1 MTVRRGSTVSAYE
14 IITEVISLPS
24 VLYGFY
30 HRGSIQNESLRQ
42 SFDEKGVIEVPV
54 TGDMEPV
61 NMDKY
66 LEIAIEV
73 GAEDVI
79 LIEDPTVDNDS
90 MKKVLKVTN

>member
-1 MTVRRGSTVSAYE
+1 
-14 IITEVISLPS
+14 
-24 VLYGFY
+24 
-30 HRGSIQNESLRQ
+30 
-42 SFDEKGVIEVPV
+42 
-54 TGDMEPV
+54 MEPV

-90 MKKVLKVTN
+90 MKKVLKVTNLISFKAPLKSNRKLMQYPNVVVKVCICWATICSL